1 MKSVICI
8 HKVSNYEIQLLVT
21 HFRISDPRK
30 LKSKFEVKEKEKRI
44 VSNIA
49 LSLFTHTY
57 GVVAIPAVE
66 FSREGFK
73 IRKVFGEKSTVV
85 K

>member
-1 MKSVICI
+1 MKS
-8 HKVSNYEIQLLVT
+8 NYLLVT

-57 GVVAIPAVE
+57 GVVAILAVE
-66 FSREGFK
+66 FSRKGFK
-73 IRKVFGEKSTVV
+73 IKKIFG
-85 K
+85 